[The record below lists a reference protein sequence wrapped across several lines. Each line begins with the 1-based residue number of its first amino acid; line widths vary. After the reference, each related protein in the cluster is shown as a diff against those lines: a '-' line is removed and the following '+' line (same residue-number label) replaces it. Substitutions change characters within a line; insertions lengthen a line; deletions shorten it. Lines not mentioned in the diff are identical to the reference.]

1 MAGVAGIDEAR
12 VVAEGLAR
20 QRGSTLAETTP
31 TAISD
36 PLFVFCRDELYGEPT
51 FVPVAEDPNGVHG
64 FCNLSVAAK
73 VKQDGGRP
81 LHGWTIWELP
91 GALWTAEFH
100 VVWKSPDGK
109 LVDVTPKPD
118 GETSILFVPDETYPD
133 DFDFAARPLNRRRRI
148 RPDLDRAAVAASMIS
163 SLAESQRAYEAKR
176 ASKVGLSLEE
186 WMERKVPNDRM
197 SDQIDTVIRAIGY
210 LEEYRDD
217 LTKGANYF
225 TPDRKFIALN
235 NEAFKAMEKLKA
247 MLAQG
252 GGNRG

>member
-1 MAGVAGIDEAR
+1 M
-12 VVAEGLAR
+12 
-20 QRGSTLAETTP
+20 
-31 TAISD
+31 
-36 PLFVFCRDELYGEPT
+36 
-51 FVPVAEDPNGVHG
+51 
-64 FCNLSVAAK
+64 
-73 VKQDGGRP
+73 
-81 LHGWTIWELP
+81 
-91 GALWTAEFH
+91 
-100 VVWKSPDGK
+100 KSADGK

-148 RPDLDRAAVAASMIS
+148 RPDLDRASVAASMIS
-163 SLAESQRAYEAKR
+163 SLADSQRAYEAKR

-186 WMERKVPNDRM
+186 WMERKVPNDRI
-197 SDQIDTVIRAIGY
+197 SDQIDTVIRAIGD

-235 NEAFKAMEKLKA
+235 SEAFKAMEKLKA